1 MRKNVCG
8 FVSQTRQ
15 CRRSSKSDRGDRGMK
30 FNWFRICTAYRRP
43 MTSRPNMVTKVIV
56 RYASH
61 WKRNCKLKSQRH
73 EKDTSVERKKKKKIF
88 FENSSDARSTRACS
102 FRAPRRDKHNG
113 RLWNRVKG
121 CQTSF
126 KLRAWRIDGRIVTR
140 SKGKKKSGWDHP
152 RTWPTSVIIAL
163 CIYALPRSS
172 RLQVIAM
179 CTRHTPLDIPLT
191 LIKRAARV
199 VRMRLGRCLFT

>member
-15 CRRSSKSDRGDRGMK
+15 CRRSSKRDQGDRGMK

-73 EKDTSVERKKKKKIF
+73 DERKKKKFSSKILRMLDRL
-88 FENSSDARSTRACS
+88 ERARSVLRGEINTMEGFGIGSKVVKPVSNYERDGLTDGS
-102 FRAPRRDKHNG
+102 WLDRR
-113 RLWNRVKG
+113 
-121 CQTSF
+121 
-126 KLRAWRIDGRIVTR
+126 
-140 SKGKKKSGWDHP
+140 GKKKSGWDHP

-199 VRMRLGRCLFT
+199 VRMRLGRMLVYLEP